1 LEVVSAVVESTQT
14 IVTNL
19 LRELQVGNR
28 AALGDLF
35 PLVYNELRELAHRQ
49 RRRWRGDFTLNTTAL
64 VHEAYLKL
72 VDQTRLDIDN
82 RAHFLGVAAQ
92 AMRHILC
99 NYARDRRR
107 KKRGG
112 DLQRLPL
119 EEIDALPQTLT
130 LSQDQ
135 AAILVA
141 LDDGLKQL
149 ETVDKRLSDVVECRF
164 FGAMSIEDTA
174 AALALSPATVKRRWT
189 LARSWLY
196 RELQDQLGSAK

>member
-1 LEVVSAVVESTQT
+1 MVDSTQT
-14 IVTNL
+14 TVANL
-19 LRELQVGNR
+19 LRELQAGNR

-35 PLVYNELRELAHRQ
+35 PLVYDELRALAHRQ
-49 RRRWRGDFTLNTTAL
+49 RRRWHGDFTLNTTAL

-82 RAHFLGVAAQ
+82 RAHFLGVAAK

-99 NYARDRRR
+99 NYARERRTI
-107 KKRGG
+107 KRGG

-119 EEIDALPQTLT
+119 AQMDALPEKVT

-141 LDDGLKQL
+141 LDDALKQL
-149 ETVDKRLSDVVECRF
+149 QTVDIRLSDIVECRF

-196 RELQDQLGSAK
+196 RELQDQSGSTE